1 MFAAIRSEKRNLYH
15 GISSWIIPRRIRR
28 RTDKKNRSH
37 LFSLSWSDRRPR
49 GRRYEYFNVEQFLFT
64 IFSFHFFVILSALF
78 RLRAQ
83 ELTEAY
89 PKWISSW
96 NLNWLI
102 FAVATAIFYHYTIT
116 ICFSLI
122 IIKNFLC
129 RDVPP
134 SSKITLL
141 SIQYIKKSNKNSTLQ
156 TYKPLSTNLADRTLD
171 RTLVKQKGLGNYPAV
186 VYLSKTTTLCINFRK
201 LFTNIRNNNLTEP
214 RRATRSPQNL
224 HHRYVESRVL
234 FRVEAFV

>member
-1 MFAAIRSEKRNLYH
+1 MDNTQENKAENRQEKPLSFVFTIVVRQTSSGKTIRVFQCWTISLY
-15 GISSWIIPRRIRR
+15 
-28 RTDKKNRSH
+28 D
-37 LFSLSWSDRRPR
+37 
-49 GRRYEYFNVEQFLFT
+49 FLFP
-64 IFSFHFFVILSALF
+64 FFRYFECVVPLK
-78 RLRAQ
+78 AQ

-186 VYLSKTTTLCINFRK
+186 VYLSKTITLCINFRK

-234 FRVEAFV
+234 FRAEAFV

>member
-1 MFAAIRSEKRNLYH
+1 MDNTQENKAENRQEKPLSFVFTIVVRQTSSGKTIRVFQCWTISLY
-15 GISSWIIPRRIRR
+15 
-28 RTDKKNRSH
+28 D
-37 LFSLSWSDRRPR
+37 
-49 GRRYEYFNVEQFLFT
+49 FLFP
-64 IFSFHFFVILSALF
+64 FFRYFECVVPLK
-78 RLRAQ
+78 AQ

-141 SIQYIKKSNKNSTLQ
+141 SMQHIKKSNKNSTLQ

-234 FRVEAFV
+234 FRAEAFV

>member
-1 MFAAIRSEKRNLYH
+1 MDNTQENKAENRQEKPLSFVFTIVVRQTSSGKTIRVFQCWTISLY
-15 GISSWIIPRRIRR
+15 
-28 RTDKKNRSH
+28 D
-37 LFSLSWSDRRPR
+37 
-49 GRRYEYFNVEQFLFT
+49 FLFP
-64 IFSFHFFVILSALF
+64 FFRYFECVVPLK
-78 RLRAQ
+78 AQ

-122 IIKNFLC
+122 IIKNSLC

-141 SIQYIKKSNKNSTLQ
+141 SMQHIKKSNKNSTLQ

-234 FRVEAFV
+234 FRAEAFV